1 MNVLCTD
8 KTGTLT
14 ENQIKLILH
23 IDIAGKDDEKVL
35 QYSYLNSRFQTGLK
49 SPLDEAILKHEE
61 IDIKPFTKIDEVPFD
76 FVRRRVSVVV
86 EKERQRF
93 FIAKG
98 APEEILKVCSYYE
111 LDELISDLSDEALK
125 RIEQKYLDLS
135 AEGLRVLGVAYKKLR
150 EEKAVY
156 SVNDESGMTFSG
168 FVAFLDPPKETAK
181 QSIELLGKAGVEL
194 KILTGDNELVVFKS
208 LQ

>member
-1 MNVLCTD
+1 MCIRDSAVGLTPELLPMIITINLSKGAQRMSKKGVIVKRLSSIETFGSMNVLCTD

-23 IDIAGKDDEKVL
+23 IDMEGKDDEKVL
-35 QYSYLNSRFQTGLK
+35 LYSFLNSHFQTGLK

-61 IDIKPFTKIDEVPFD
+61 IDITKFQKIDEVPFD

-86 EKERQRF
+86 EEKRHRF

-111 LDELISDLSDEALK
+111 VDGLISDITEEIRRK
-125 RIEQKYLDLS
+125 IEQKYFDLS
-135 AEGLRVLGVAYKKLR
+135 AEGLRVLGVA
-150 EEKAVY
+150 
-156 SVNDESGMTFSG
+156 
-168 FVAFLDPPKETAK
+168 
-181 QSIELLGKAGVEL
+181 
-194 KILTGDNELVVFKS
+194 
-208 LQ
+208 